1 MQINPRHKGKGNKYC
16 NGLTQHGGS
25 SGISIKGKRRDPN
38 YRIIPDRVWDLKN
51 RKKRFL
57 LLNYTGQDPCL
68 NEIVPKRF
76 INYTLSHKGGSVHSS
91 LKCSKEYIKDR

>member
-1 MQINPRHKGKGNKYC
+1 MQNKVQLNPRHTGKGNKYC
-16 NGLTQHGGS
+16 NSLTQHGGS
-25 SGISIKGKRRDPN
+25 SGISIKGKKERSQILIIGRRGDPN
-38 YRIIPDRVWDLKN
+38 YRSITRQDL
-51 RKKRFL
+51 
-57 LLNYTGQDPCL
+57 CL